1 MTKEKKKN
9 SPVFDLPVLPV
20 PSVSDVTPEI
30 AKKLTRTYLVTRFQ
44 QIAQQQA
51 TKQILFTDLPLME
64 KASWERH
71 LVPLTPEQQI
81 LWCLGFDKWRESGEK
96 IYEKFRRHKVPL
108 MPCYASIFQ
117 HSMLN
122 LRNTI
127 TMLTK
132 AGISLPSVIYL
143 VNRPFLFLTR

>member
-71 LVPLTPEQQI
+71 LVPSHQNSKFCGVWVLTNGGRAE
-81 LWCLGFDKWRESGEK
+81 KKYTKNSG
-96 IYEKFRRHKVPL
+96 
-108 MPCYASIFQ
+108 A
-117 HSMLN
+117 
-122 LRNTI
+122 
-127 TMLTK
+127 TK
-132 AGISLPSVIYL
+132 C
-143 VNRPFLFLTR
+143 R